1 MTVRPSSQP
10 VREFTRAFAAFALS
24 GYAASSNAGAGPTC
38 DEFLHLDDQA
48 MQAAIVEWARDND
61 ARVDPE
67 NPNAGLSGFALF
79 QDRASLITYRQ
90 ASEHRGEHLGDLSIA
105 PGG

>member
-1 MTVRPSSQP
+1 MAATVGRS
-10 VREFTRAFAAFALS
+10 VVGFVATLILS
-24 GYAASSNAGAGPTC
+24 GCGTISSTGSGPTC

-67 NPNAGLSGFALF
+67 SPNEGASGFAVF
-79 QDRASLITYRQ
+79 QDRASLITYCQ
-90 ASEHRGEHLGDLSIA
+90 EADHRGHHLGDLKIA